1 MLSKLFW
8 PAFIEHRDCI
18 LRGDAF
24 SQEHFDGF
32 MTATK
37 HDKRSVEHVVN
48 HLHVVDIFPDHP
60 LTLSQVLFVGRT
72 LREMWEAK
80 LARDF
85 PERVFLVTFQEPLD
99 EDDVLEGEVT
109 FYQVA

>member
-1 MLSKLFW
+1 MPLPGPEQVIMLSKLFW
-8 PAFIEHRDCI
+8 PEFIEHRDCI

-48 HLHVVDIFPDHP
+48 HLHGSSPRSPVKTRRPDAVV
-60 LTLSQVLFVGRT
+60 LG
-72 LREMWEAK
+72 
-80 LARDF
+80 
-85 PERVFLVTFQEPLD
+85 
-99 EDDVLEGEVT
+99 LEGPIAEE
-109 FYQVA
+109 A